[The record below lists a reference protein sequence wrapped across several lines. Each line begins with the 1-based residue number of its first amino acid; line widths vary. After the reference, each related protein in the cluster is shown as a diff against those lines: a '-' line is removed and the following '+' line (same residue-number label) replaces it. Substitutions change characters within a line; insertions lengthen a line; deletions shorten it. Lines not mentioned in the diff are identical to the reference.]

1 MWLLRVENFGPLLV
15 ESDIAGNSLFERNNA
30 ELSGRVAGLY
40 EGLRPPALSRYGETD
55 NKTDE
60 LI

>member
-1 MWLLRVENFGPLLV
+1 V